1 MRNILTTV
9 ATATLFTGLALSSA
23 TAASVLCFDGNA
35 SDLTN
40 DANISIDLKG
50 QGVDV
55 NLTLIP
61 AAVYQGA
68 SFKLKFTNGGLA
80 ESATHLLCAEGT
92 KVGGLQEPGTV
103 TDGVMTSPTFSFI
116 DNDSVAALIAKDS
129 NITFITGTE
138 CNNTAD
144 ENLSVVG
151 LSSQACQIIS
161 AKIVEPFST
170 QGQPVPSLVTEKDIS
185 FGTTKTLIKV
195 SCTAPICY
203 LDNDKLD
210 FTDTLSAPGVNQAL
224 TSTTEVT
231 ASLTPS
237 VLNTESCPECGDT
250 ATIVKCTT
258 TIVIE
263 NNNTFGITGLD
274 LVANFNDGSAENN
287 AAFSPAINLSV
298 DGNTTESYTLGSTIS
313 PTGLTIGANQQGNIV
328 LEFSPNG
335 TDMIPTGS
343 IVANIT
349 GLDSNNTG
357 FTADDI
363 NPTFTDKKLATIAI
377 GATTQFTVPY
387 MSSAGA
393 SQANFVK
400 VSTLGSATKGTELS
414 ALISDANGNTCSV
427 TYTDV
432 PKSGGSTFI
441 FASALPTGDT
451 YQALIPTGE
460 CSNLT
465 SDLYSVKFT
474 AGASVNAVGYMR
486 TKRGERTIDIF

>member
-1 MRNILTTV
+1 MKNILTTV
-9 ATATLFTGLALSSA
+9 AAATLFTGLALSSA
-23 TAASVLCFDGNA
+23 TAASVLCLDGNT

-40 DANISIDLKG
+40 EVNVTIDLKG
-50 QGVDV
+50 VGTDV
-55 NLTLIP
+55 NLTLVP

-68 SFKLKFTNGGLA
+68 SFKLKFENGGLS
-80 ESATHLLCAEGT
+80 ENATHLLCSQGI

-103 TDGVMTSPTFSFI
+103 VDGVMISPTFSFI
-116 DNDSVAALIAKDS
+116 DNSATALLIQKDS
-129 NITFITGTE
+129 NITFRTGSE
-138 CNNTAD
+138 CNVTAD
-144 ENLSVVG
+144 ENLTVIG
-151 LSSQACQIIS
+151 LADQACKTIS
-161 AKIVEPFST
+161 ATIVEPFST
-170 QGQPVPSLVTEKDIS
+170 QGQSVPSLITDTAVS
-185 FGTTKTLIKV
+185 LGTTKTFIKV
-195 SCTAPICY
+195 ACTAPVCY
-203 LDNDKLD
+203 LNNGNLD
-210 FTDTLSAPGVNQAL
+210 FTDTLTAPGVNQAL
-224 TSTTEVT
+224 TPTTAIT

-237 VLNTESCPECGDT
+237 VLTTTDCPECGETT
-250 ATIVKCTT
+250 AMINCTT

-274 LVANFNDGSAENN
+274 LVANFNDGTAVNN
-287 AAFSPAINLSV
+287 AAFTPAINLSV
-298 DGNTTESYTLGSTIS
+298 DGNTTEAYTLGSTFS
-313 PTGLTIGANQQGNIV
+313 PTNLTVGANQQGNIV

-357 FTADDI
+357 FVANDI
-363 NPTFTDKKLATIAI
+363 NPTFTDKTLATIAI

-400 VSTLGSATKGTELS
+400 VSTLESDTKGTSLS
-414 ALISDANGNTCSV
+414 AVISDANGNTCSV
-427 TYTDV
+427 TYADV

-460 CSNLT
+460 CTNLT
-465 SDLYSVKFT
+465 SDLYSVNFT

-486 TKRGERTIDIF
+486 TKRGERTISIF